1 MRLTDCCV
9 SLLTTLMDT
18 LDKYDFQQ
26 LEVVSTTPSRE
37 FRATYEEAMGAIHL
51 LQEKFGSSDLFGNEK
66 DQSFKSSINTHCF
79 SCSGAASLTLIEA
92 IFFLSFPYFTLSS
105 TSGLP

>member
-1 MRLTDCCV
+1 MRDTFETGISHPFLV
-9 SLLTTLMDT
+9 KKGASLIAFLVLV
-18 LDKYDFQQ
+18 Q
-26 LEVVSTTPSRE
+26 
-37 FRATYEEAMGAIHL
+37 HL
-51 LQEKFGSSDLFGNEK
+51 SPLLKPYSFCLQKGGIS
-66 DQSFKSSINTHCF
+66 HCF